1 MRTFT
6 LIFTLLFAIQP
17 AIAQIVPSSCEAPDS
32 VKEKYVNDADRM
44 ALRYIYRH
52 NLPDTSK
59 PEIPKQYS
67 HPFLDALIAVYNANG
82 LAESDTVTNLLKLHT
97 FPGHDLYHDQ
107 RSYILDK
114 FDLSSDT
121 VTPWMQKLQNH
132 IMTTGHP
139 AIDSLITTYG
149 LTIDNLSFHGNTN
162 RITFQTDTNY
172 NIPYIIKDLD
182 TISGVDIA
190 YPITYMGGGNHIY
203 VTDYSPASGD
213 ISLLYSHGW
222 GDCPSGCMY
231 RRYWNFQVY
240 MDDCS
245 VKFIKSYGDK
255 LPSTSITDKQTN
267 SKKLFPNPFTDFIKV
282 EGINEDFDYMIF
294 NNTGQQVSQGYSS
307 NQKIRNLDWLSPG
320 SYVLRIQT
328 SDQVITKKILKK

>member
-6 LIFTLLFAIQP
+6 LIFILLIAIQP
-17 AIAQIVPSSCEAPDS
+17 VIAQIVPSSCEAPDS

-82 LAESDTVTNLLKLHT
+82 LAESDTVTKIHKLHT
-97 FPGHDLYHDQ
+97 FPGYDFYHNQ
-107 RSYILDK
+107 HSYLLDK
-114 FDLSSDT
+114 FRISSDT

-132 IMTTGHP
+132 ILTTGHP
-139 AIDSLITTYG
+139 LIDSLITTYG
-149 LTIDNLSFHGNTN
+149 LTIDDLNSMFGNKMV
-162 RITFQTDTNY
+162 RFQTDTNY

-182 TISGVDIA
+182 TISGMDFASTIS
-190 YPITYMGGGNHIY
+190 YMMETNNIY
-203 VTDYSPASGD
+203 VTDYSPASSV
-213 ISLLYSHGW
+213 IRLLYSHGW

-231 RRYWNFQVY
+231 RRYWEFKVY
-240 MDDCS
+240 LDECS
-245 VKFIKSYGDK
+245 VKFVTSYGDDI
-255 LPSTSITDKQTN
+255 TSMTDNQTA
-267 SKKLFPNPFTDFIKV
+267 SKKLFPNPFTDVIQV
-282 EGINEDFDYMIF
+282 EGINKDFDYMIF
-294 NNTGQQVSQGYSS
+294 NNTGQQVLKGYSS
-307 NQKIRNLDWLSPG
+307 DQKIKNLDWMSPG